1 MYQYFKAKFIPVVFV
16 LTKADKLTNNDR
28 INQVKA
34 IRTVFPDVNPEQ
46 FFLFSS
52 VTKENLDII
61 WNVLEAK
68 MAEKR

>member
-1 MYQYFKAKFIPVVFV
+1 MYQYFKAKFVPVVFV
-16 LTKADKLTNNDR
+16 LTKSDKLTGNDR
-28 INQVKA
+28 LKQVKA
-34 IRTVFPDVNPEQ
+34 IHGVFPDVDAAQ

-52 VTKENLDII
+52 VTKENIDPI